1 MERIQES
8 GRPVAPRKGLILGFL
23 SLTTFMVFLDM
34 DVVNTA
40 LPAIARDLT
49 ASNSA
54 LMWIV
59 NMYALILAGFLL
71 VAGSTGDRYGRKKA
85 LGAGLAI
92 FGAGAVGAALADGT
106 TTLIVMRGLQG
117 LGAAFAVPS
126 TLSIITDVFPREERA
141 KAIATWTA
149 IASLSIFVGPA
160 LGGILVDKISWNAVF
175 WAHIP
180 LVAVGLYG
188 LRVIPESRDERRIPL
203 DVPGALLSTA
213 GMLAVVYGII
223 QGGEAGWT
231 SPEIVGV
238 FAIGAVLLGAFAAVE
253 MRRPYPMLPFRYFKQ
268 KDFTGAFLVQLLTF
282 MGMIAIFFFL
292 TQFFQIVQDRSAF
305 ATGLAL
311 TPSAF
316 GMVVGAWLAGGAVK
330 KLGPRVVVAAGTL
343 IVMTAMGLFA
353 LIAIDTPYWVAAI
366 GITVFGLGAGLGMP
380 ALTDTIMASI
390 PVNDAGVGSA
400 MNDLSRN
407 LGSALGV
414 ATVGAVV
421 TNLYRADVT
430 TAIDG
435 LVSPDVAEA
444 VGNSVGAVEAIAANL
459 PDDTAAALIQA
470 ADTTFVDAISIGFIT
485 AAGVVLAA
493 LAAVFTLIPK
503 RMRTQAQLIDGDGD
517 QPTDVETTPT
527 VEKTRPISAIEDL
540 VGSP

>member
-1 MERIQES
+1 
-8 GRPVAPRKGLILGFL
+8 
-23 SLTTFMVFLDM
+23 
-34 DVVNTA
+34 
-40 LPAIARDLT
+40 
-49 ASNSA
+49 
-54 LMWIV
+54 
-59 NMYALILAGFLL
+59 
-71 VAGSTGDRYGRKKA
+71 
-85 LGAGLAI
+85 
-92 FGAGAVGAALADGT
+92 
-106 TTLIVMRGLQG
+106 
-117 LGAAFAVPS
+117 
-126 TLSIITDVFPREERA
+126 
-141 KAIATWTA
+141 
-149 IASLSIFVGPA
+149 
-160 LGGILVDKISWNAVF
+160 
-175 WAHIP
+175 
-180 LVAVGLYG
+180 
-188 LRVIPESRDERRIPL
+188 
-203 DVPGALLSTA
+203 
-213 GMLAVVYGII
+213 
-223 QGGEAGWT
+223 
-231 SPEIVGV
+231 
-238 FAIGAVLLGAFAAVE
+238 VLLGAFAAVE

-380 ALTDTIMASI
+380 ALTDTIMASV
-390 PVNDAGVGSA
+390 PVNDAGIGSA

-444 VGNSVGAVEAIAANL
+444 VGNSVVAVEAIAANL

-527 VEKTRPISAIEDL
+527 VEETRPISAIEDL

>member
-1 MERIQES
+1 MI
-8 GRPVAPRKGLILGFL
+8 
-23 SLTTFMVFLDM
+23 FLDM

-40 LPAIARDLT
+40 LPAIARDLA
-49 ASNSA
+49 ASNLA

-71 VAGSTGDRYGRKKA
+71 VAGSAGDRYGRRKA
-85 LGAGLAI
+85 LGAGLAL
-92 FGAGAVGAALADGT
+92 FGAGAVGAALADST

-160 LGGILVDKISWNAVF
+160 LGGILVDKIGWNAVF
-175 WAHIP
+175 WAHVP
-180 LVAVGLYG
+180 LVAVALYG
-188 LRVIPESRDERRIPL
+188 LKVIPESRDNRRIPL
-203 DVPGALLSTA
+203 DLPGALLSTG

-231 SPEIVGV
+231 SPEIIGV
-238 FAIGAVLLGAFAAVE
+238 FAGGVVLLAAFAVVE
-253 MRRPYPMLPFRYFKQ
+253 MRSQYPMLPFRYFKQ
-268 KDFTGAFLVQLLTF
+268 KDFTGAFVVQLLTF

-311 TPSAF
+311 TPAAF
-316 GMVVGAWLAGGAVK
+316 GMAIGAWIAGEAVK
-330 KLGPRVVVAAGTL
+330 KLGPRAIVAIGTL
-343 IVMTAMGLFA
+343 IVMAAMGLFT
-353 LIAIDTPYWVAAI
+353 LVAIDTPYWIAAV
-366 GITVFGLGAGLGMP
+366 GITFFGLGAGLGMP
-380 ALTDTIMASI
+380 ALTDTIMASV

-414 ATVGAVV
+414 AGVGAVV
-421 TNLYRADVT
+421 TNIYRSDVT
-430 TAIDG
+430 NAISG
-435 LVSPDVAEA
+435 LVPPGVAEA
-444 VGNSVGAVEAIAANL
+444 VGNSVGAVEAIAADL
-459 PDDTAAALIQA
+459 PAATAAALIRA
-470 ADTTFVDAISIGFIT
+470 ADATFVDAINVGFVA

-493 LAAVFTLIPK
+493 LVAVFALIPR
-503 RMRTQAQLIDGDGD
+503 RMRDQAQLEDEKVEEGGPDYSDGSTAT
-517 QPTDVETTPT
+517 PEETALAPALEAT
-527 VEKTRPISAIEDL
+527 A
-540 VGSP
+540 GS

>member
-1 MERIQES
+1 
-8 GRPVAPRKGLILGFL
+8 
-23 SLTTFMVFLDM
+23 M

-40 LPAIARDLT
+40 LPAMARDLT

-71 VAGSTGDRYGRKKA
+71 VAGSTGDRYGRRKA
-85 LGAGLAI
+85 LGVGLAL
-92 FGAGAVGAALADGT
+92 FGAGAVGAALADST
-106 TTLIVMRGLQG
+106 TTLIAMRGLQG

-175 WAHIP
+175 WMHVP
-180 LVAVGLYG
+180 LVAIALFGLK
-188 LRVIPESRDERRIPL
+188 VIPESRDDRRIPL
-203 DVPGALLSTA
+203 DVPGALLST
-213 GMLAVVYGII
+213 GGVLGVVYGII

-231 SPEIVGV
+231 SPEIIGV
-238 FAIGAVLLGAFAAVE
+238 FAVGAVLLGAFAVVE
-253 MRRPYPMLPFRYFKQ
+253 MRTPYPMLPFRYFKQ
-268 KDFTGAFLVQLLTF
+268 KDFTGAFAVQLLIF

-305 ATGLAL
+305 VTGLAL
-311 TPSAF
+311 TPAAL
-316 GMVVGAWLAGGAVK
+316 GMVVGAGIAGVAVK
-330 KLGPRVVVAAGTL
+330 KLGPRAAVAIGTL
-343 IVMTAMGLFA
+343 IVMAAVGLFA
-353 LIAIDTPYWVAAI
+353 LIAIDTPYWIAAV
-366 GITVFGLGAGLGMP
+366 GITFFGLGAGLAMP
-380 ALTDTIMASI
+380 ALTDTIMASV

-414 ATVGAVV
+414 AAIGAVV
-421 TNLYRADVT
+421 TNLYRADMT
-430 TAIDG
+430 SAISG
-435 LVSPDVAEA
+435 LVPSGVAEA
-444 VGNSVGAVEAIAANL
+444 VGNSVGAVEAIAADL
-459 PDDTAAALIQA
+459 PTDTAAALIRA
-470 ADTTFVDAISIGFIT
+470 ADTTFVDAISIGFVA

-493 LAAVFTLIPK
+493 LVAVFALIPK
-503 RMRTQAQLIDGDGD
+503 RMRAQAELAYEDGEGGPLRASPVGD
-517 QPTDVETTPT
+517 WV
-527 VEKTRPISAIEDL
+527 A
-540 VGSP
+540 